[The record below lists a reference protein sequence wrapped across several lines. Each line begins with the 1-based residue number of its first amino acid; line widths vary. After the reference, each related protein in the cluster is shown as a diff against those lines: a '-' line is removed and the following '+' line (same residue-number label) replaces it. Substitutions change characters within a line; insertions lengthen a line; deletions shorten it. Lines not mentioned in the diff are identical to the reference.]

1 MIPSTLYN
9 EDTNAKVTLN
19 NGTELHY
26 TAKAGDMYP
35 LNTDADLSI
44 SYTTWANEPI
54 MKKANRGFHQWQNGV
69 VVANDLGACQSPNY
83 NYLKAAGITQ
93 LLDGQPRFD
102 DLTANVVLING
113 GGLFAWAKNA
123 EFSGNRI
130 NSGSGAD
137 RRFLLNMDINKM
149 LFTCTVDVVDKEFFD
164 NIDWVTNGEGIPVP
178 QSHAITLG
186 ELYNH
191 PEKYYCT
198 GTISLSNAMI
208 YGETGNNHW
217 VGANVRPALLLKSSG
232 TGELLG
238 VEGAFGTF
246 YNNNGELSY
255 DSRNI
260 ANHPV
265 FGGGGN
271 SPSVCYNMSN
281 GYFLGC
287 GDTVTVTPD
296 ETYDAIGQQAV
307 SLGLAKYGGAT
318 TWNKLVYV
326 KGKMIDYGAR
336 VIWFAYGCRVY
347 NNANS
352 NVYYR
357 QLNWSQ
363 RCYVKAEKMLSFI
376 ASFGLYFM
384 KENFNPNDANLTPET
399 LGTDNRIMLGEM
411 YADGTTSGN
420 WITDIESY
428 NGINKNGK
436 TVNPKFNPSGGGG
449 GGNITDKEQNV
460 DLITQGGNAGFVHFI
475 EINTA
480 STATAN
486 QISDAL
492 SAFDITTI
500 GKDLLRNLISY
511 KVFACL
517 KTTGGLLRAINID
530 GHQLELNGNV
540 LRGNYISQGDVAN
553 VDLGTIVIPR
563 TYYDFR
569 DFAPYTKIEM
579 YVPFCGWF
587 DLPSWCMGKT
597 ITGTMWVDL
606 ANGTCKAVIKAS
618 KTPVAEVGG
627 TVSYD
632 IPFIANATGAKT
644 GAVISSAI
652 ATAAAG
658 VGAVTAPSFASITGT
673 IAAGANLASAL
684 NANTTTMRGVLGD
697 GSNTNGIADV
707 WVKVTGV
714 DSPDNDKEVPEI
726 YKHQHGVPCGKS
738 LTLATGDGY
747 TQILDA
753 NITGAMTDREKQMI
767 IDGFRHGLIL

>member
-9 EDTNAKVTLN
+9 EDTSAKVTLN

-26 TAKAGDMYP
+26 TAKALDMYP
-35 LNTDADLSI
+35 LNSDADLSI
-44 SYTTWANEPI
+44 SYTTWSNEPI

-69 VVANDLGACQSPNY
+69 VVANDLGSCQSPNY
-83 NYLKAAGITQ
+83 NYLKASGITQ

-102 DLTANVVLING
+102 DLTANVVLVNG
-113 GGLFAWAKNA
+113 GGLFAWGKNA

-130 NSGSGAD
+130 NSGNGAD

-149 LFTCTVDVVDKEFFD
+149 LFSCTIDVVDKEFFD
-164 NIDWVTNGEGIPVP
+164 NIDWVANGEGIPTP
-178 QSHAITLG
+178 QAHAITLG

-198 GTISLSNAMI
+198 GSFSLNNAMI
-208 YGETGNNHW
+208 YGETGNTHW

-232 TGELLG
+232 TGELLS
-238 VEGAFGTF
+238 VESAFGTF

-265 FGGGGN
+265 FGGGGS
-271 SPSVCYNMSN
+271 SPSICYNMSN
-281 GYFLGC
+281 NYFLGC
-287 GDTVTVTPD
+287 GDTITVTPD
-296 ETYDAIGQQAV
+296 ETYDTIGQQSV
-307 SLGLAKYGGAT
+307 TIGLAKYGGAT

-326 KGKMIDYGAR
+326 NGKMIDYGAR
-336 VIWFAYGCRVY
+336 VIWFSYGCRVY
-347 NNANS
+347 NTANS
-352 NVYYR
+352 DIYYR

-363 RCYVKAEKMLSFI
+363 RCYVKSEKMLSFI

-384 KENFNPNDANLTPET
+384 TESFNPNDANLTPET

-411 YADGTTSGN
+411 YADGSTSGN
-420 WITDIESY
+420 WITDIDSY

-460 DLITQGGNAGFVHFI
+460 DLITQAGNAGFVHYI
-475 EINTA
+475 EINT
-480 STATAN
+480 STTATAD
-486 QISDAL
+486 QISEAL
-492 SAFDITTI
+492 SQFDITTI
-500 GKDLLRNLISY
+500 GKDMLRNLISY
-511 KVFACL
+511 KVFA
-517 KTTGGLLRAINID
+517 LLNTSSGNNRPITID
-530 GHQLELNGNV
+530 GRTLELNGTT
-540 LRGNYISQGDVAN
+540 LRGHYLTQSSVDS

-569 DFAPYTKIEM
+569 DYAPYTKLEM

-597 ITGTMWVDL
+597 ITGTLWVDL

-618 KTPVAEVGG
+618 KTPVAEIGG
-627 TVSYD
+627 NVSYD

-684 NANTTTMRGVLGD
+684 NANGTTMRGVLGD

-714 DSPDNDKEVPEI
+714 DSPDNDKEVPDI

-738 LTLATGDGY
+738 LSLTAGDGF